1 MGVSAKKKMIYR
13 YEKMIISTVSQVGIY
28 KWFSCIHK
36 SFSGLYDNLMFV
48 NAVFANARNWVIN
61 ARNDL

>member
-1 MGVSAKKKMIYR
+1 MGVSAKK
-13 YEKMIISTVSQVGIY
+13 KMIISTVSQVGIH
-28 KWFSCIHK
+28 KWFSCIYK
-36 SFSGLYDNLMFV
+36 SFSGLYDVLMFV